1 MNANL
6 ELLETLK
13 GSELYQNYERA
24 YSEVTGMPMALR
36 PVETWQLPLHNKRQE
51 NPFCAIMSE
60 KSRSCAACL
69 LMQEQLGKNALS
81 EAATVTCS
89 FGLCET
95 AVPVKLGNETIGLLQ
110 TGQVMKQ
117 KPTPAMFQRAVVK
130 GKELGIDFDDSRTL
144 EAFLATPTVS
154 QKKMDSAAAL
164 LNIFAD
170 HLSIKSNQIA
180 VQRANAEPPMIT
192 KAKQFIA
199 DHITEELSLSRVA
212 AAVHTSVFYF
222 CKQFSRY
229 TGATFTEFVSRT
241 RTEKAKNLLL
251 NPNLRVSEIAYE
263 VGFQSLT
270 HFNRV
275 FKQITGESPSDYRHH
290 LKTVMPKS
298 GGETQRSRKLAFA

>member
-13 GSELYQNYERA
+13 SSELYQNYERA
-24 YSEVTGMPMALR
+24 YSEVTGMPIALR
-36 PVETWQLPLHNKRQE
+36 AVETWQLPLHRKRQE
-51 NPFCAIMSE
+51 NPFCAIMAE
-60 KSRSCAACL
+60 KSRSCSACL
-69 LMQEQLGKNALS
+69 LMQEQLVKTALN

-117 KPTPAMFQRAVVK
+117 KPTPAMFQRAVSK
-130 GKELGIDFDDSRTL
+130 GKELGIDIDDSRTL
-144 EAFLATPTVS
+144 EAFLATPTVT
-154 QKKMDSAAAL
+154 QKKLDSATAL

-170 HLSIKSNQIA
+170 HLSIKSNQLA

-199 DHITEELSLSRVA
+199 EHITEELSLSRVA

-229 TGATFTEFVSRT
+229 TGATFTEFVSRM

-275 FKQITGESPSDYRHH
+275 FKQITGESPSNYRDH
-290 LKTVMPKS
+290 LKTIMPKS
-298 GGETQRSRKLAFA
+298 GGEKQPSRKLAFA